1 MILSLRTFVLKEVL
15 PLSLANCLCETY
27 YFGLWKAGDV
37 GLWKSSYQALTSS
50 EA

>member
-27 YFGLWKAGDV
+27 YFGLWK
-37 GLWKSSYQALTSS
+37 SSYQALTSS